1 MASQSTPNKAL
12 IYPFTVG
19 DRTQSDLLGGKGA
32 NLAEMVRMGLPVP
45 PGFTI
50 TTEACRAY
58 LATEQMSE
66 ALLGEVVNA
75 LADLE
80 KSLGK
85 KFGDPSNPL
94 LVSVRSGAKFSMPG
108 MMETVLNVGMTPE
121 VAEGIAKASGNP
133 RFAWD
138 SYRRFVDMFGRIV
151 CDVPPSEFHKVEHRI
166 LENKKVSP
174 IAELDVDG
182 LKALAEAFI
191 KVIEVVTSKAF
202 PTDPREHLLSSIEA
216 VFRSWNS
223 ERARLYRRRERIPS
237 DLGTAVNIQSMVFG
251 NLSQDSGTGVAFTR
265 NPSTG
270 EVGSYGDYLERAQG
284 EDVVAGIRNTISL
297 VEFGALLP
305 DVHAELERVMAL
317 LENHYKDLCDI
328 EFTVEKG
335 KLWILQTRVGKRTAE
350 AAFRIALALVDE
362 GRIDMDEALRRVTG
376 DQLAQLMFPQ
386 FDLNSSVKEIARGIP
401 ASPGAA
407 VGEVVFDSKKAFD
420 LAKDGHKVILVRRET
435 SPDDLVGMVA
445 AEGILTSRGGKTSHA
460 AVVARGMGKTAVCG
474 TEAISVDESGGF
486 FTVGSQSVYAG
497 EIISIDGATGAVY
510 LGRIP
515 VIASPVTSYLE
526 GLLSSSSDEASPVV
540 KAVDRLLSYADSCR
554 HLEVRTNADT
564 PEDAIRAR
572 ILGAEG
578 VGLCRTEHMFLGP
591 RRSYVERLVLAEN
604 DDIQRAVIA
613 EMEPLQRADFVG
625 IMMAMSGLP
634 VTVRLL
640 DPPLHEFL
648 PPLAELSAHMATLEA
663 IGEEVPAREAAIFAA
678 VKRMHEA
685 NPMLGL
691 RGVRLGILIPEL
703 YKMQVRAL
711 VYAYLEVKKLGHDP
725 KPEVMI
731 PLVATQRELLHLRE
745 TLEAEIKRAFKGT
758 GVDVEFPIGTMI
770 ETPRAAIT
778 AARLGIYADF
788 FSFGTNDLTQLTWA
802 FSRDDVESTFL
813 PLYLDLELVPFN
825 PFESLDQDGVGL
837 LVKTAADQARK
848 LRSDF
853 KLGVCGE
860 HGGDGRSIQFFNAV
874 GLDYVSCSPFRVPV
888 ARLEAGRAMV
898 LKPTSF
904 VDSL

>member
-1 MASQSTPNKAL
+1 MTGQL

-32 NLAEMVRMGLPVP
+32 NLAEMVRIGLPVP

-50 TTEACRAY
+50 TTEACRKF
-58 LATEQMSE
+58 LSTGQIPPELKKGIETS
-66 ALLGEVVNA
+66 LN
-75 LADLE
+75 DLE
-80 KSLGK
+80 KSLDRE
-85 KFGDPSNPL
+85 FGNPAKPL

-121 VAEGIAKASGNP
+121 VAESLAIATGNP
-133 RFAWD
+133 KFAWD

-151 CDVPPSEFHKVEHRI
+151 CDVPPEEFHKIQNRVFSTFNVTGI
-166 LENKKVSP
+166 QQ
-174 IAELDVDG
+174 LDVAGLQALTDG
-182 LKALAEAFI
+182 YIKETEAI
-191 KVIEVVTSKAF
+191 TGLPF
-202 PTDPREHLLSSIEA
+202 PTDPREHLMRSVEA
-216 VFRSWNS
+216 VFRSWDS
-223 ERARLYRRRERIPS
+223 ERAQLYRRRERISS

-251 NLSQDSGTGVAFTR
+251 NFSDDSGTGVAFTR
-265 NPSTG
+265 DPATG
-270 EVGSYGDYLERAQG
+270 EPGSYGDYLEHAQG
-284 EDVVAGIRNTISL
+284 EDVVAGIRNTMTL
-297 VEFGALLP
+297 AEFGEISP
-305 DVHAELERVMAL
+305 IVHAELERVMSI
-317 LENHYKDLCDI
+317 LEDHYRDLCDI

-350 AAFRIALALVDE
+350 AAFRIATQLVDE
-362 GRIDMDEALRRVTG
+362 GKISMDEALVRTSG

-386 FDLNSSVKEIARGIP
+386 FDLRGSVKEIARGIP

-407 VGEVVFDSKKAFD
+407 VGEVVFDSRRAFD
-420 LAKDGHKVILVRRET
+420 LARSGKKVILVRRET

-445 AEGILTSRGGKTSHA
+445 SEGILTSRGGKTSHA

-474 TEAISVDESGGF
+474 TESISVDERAGL
-486 FTVGSQSVYAG
+486 FTVGSLTVYEG
-497 EIISIDGATGAVY
+497 ETISIDGTTGNVY
-510 LGRIP
+510 AGTIP

-526 GLLSSSSDEASPVV
+526 GRLAASSDEASPVV
-540 KAVDRLLSYADSCR
+540 KAVDRILCYAD
-554 HLEVRTNADT
+554 EIRTLRVHANADT
-564 PEDAIRAR
+564 PEDAVRAR

-591 RRSYVERLVLAEN
+591 RRMYVERLVLAEN
-604 DDIQRAVIA
+604 EDVQRGVIA
-613 EMEPLQRADFVG
+613 EMEPLQRGDFVG

-648 PPLAELSAHMATLEA
+648 PPLAELSAHMARAEA
-663 IGEEVPAREAAIFAA
+663 LGEEVPARDQAIFAA
-678 VKRMHEA
+678 VKRLHEA

-711 VYAYLEVKKLGHDP
+711 VHAYLEVRKLGHDP

-731 PLVATQRELLHLRE
+731 PLVATQRELLYLRE
-745 TLEAEIKRAFKGT
+745 TLEGEIAKTFKGT
-758 GVDVEFPIGTMI
+758 GQKIDIPIGTMI

-778 AARLGIYADF
+778 AGRLGNYADF

-813 PLYLDLELVPFN
+813 PRYLDLELLPFN
-825 PFESLDQDGVGL
+825 PFESLDQAGVGI
-837 LVKTAADQARK
+837 LVRTATEQARA
-848 LRSDF
+848 LRPDF
-853 KLGVCGE
+853 KLGICGE
-860 HGGDGRSIQFFNAV
+860 HGGDPRSIHFFHEL
-874 GLDYVSCSPFRVPV
+874 GLNYVSCSPFRVPI
-888 ARLEAGRAMV
+888 ARLESGRALV
-898 LKPTSF
+898 LKSAS
-904 VDSL
+904 DSTV

>member
-1 MASQSTPNKAL
+1 MMSENL
-12 IYPFTVG
+12 VYPFTVG

-32 NLAEMVRMGLPVP
+32 NLAEMVRIGLPVP

-50 TTEACRAY
+50 TTQACREY
-58 LATEQMSE
+58 LSSGSMPSGLQNEIDS
-66 ALLGEVVNA
+66 ALI
-75 LADLE
+75 DLE

-85 KFGDPSNPL
+85 EFGNPDKPL

-108 MMETVLNVGMTPE
+108 MMETVLNVGMTPA
-121 VAEGIAKASGNP
+121 VAQSMATQTGNP
-133 RFAWD
+133 KFAWD
-138 SYRRFVDMFGRIV
+138 SYRRFVDMYGRIV
-151 CDVPPSEFHKVEHRI
+151 CDVAPKEFHKIETRVLATFGVAGI
-166 LENKKVSP
+166 P
-174 IAELDVDG
+174 DLDVEG
-182 LKALAEAFI
+182 LQALADGYIKESEA
-191 KVIEVVTSKAF
+191 VTGKAF
-202 PTDPREHLLSSIEA
+202 PTDPREHLAQSIEA

-223 ERARLYRRRERIPS
+223 ERAQIYRQRERIPS

-251 NLSQDSGTGVAFTR
+251 NLTDDSGTGVAFTR
-265 NPSTG
+265 DPATG
-270 EVGSYGDYLERAQG
+270 ESGSYGDYLERAQG
-284 EDVVAGIRNTISL
+284 EDVVAGIRNTMSL
-297 VEFGALLP
+297 VEFGEKSP
-305 DVHAELERVMAL
+305 VVHAELERVMTL
-317 LENHYKDLCDI
+317 LEDHYRDLCDI

-350 AAFRIALALVDE
+350 AAFRIATQLVDE
-362 GRIDMDEALRRVTG
+362 GKISMDEALVRTSG

-386 FDLNSSVKEIARGIP
+386 FDLSGSVKAIATGIP

-407 VGEVVFDSKKAFD
+407 VGEVVFDSRRAFD
-420 LAKDGHKVILVRRET
+420 LARSGKKVILVRRET

-445 AEGILTSRGGKTSHA
+445 SEGILTSRGGKTSHA

-474 TEAISVDESGGF
+474 TESIAVDERANL
-486 FTVGSQSVYAG
+486 FTAGSLTVYEG
-497 EIISIDGATGAVY
+497 ETISIDGSTGNVY
-510 LGRIP
+510 LGTIP

-526 GLLSSSSDEASPVV
+526 GRLAASSDEASAVV
-540 KAVDRLLSYADSCR
+540 KAVDRILCYADEIR
-554 HLEVRTNADT
+554 VLRVHANADT

-591 RRSYVERLVLAEN
+591 RRSYIERLVLAEN
-604 DDIQRAVIA
+604 EDVQRGVIA

-648 PPLAELSAHMATLEA
+648 PPLADLTAVMARAEA
-663 IGEEVPAREAAIFAA
+663 LGEEVPMREQAIFAA
-678 VKRMHEA
+678 VKRLHEA

-711 VYAYLEVKKLGHDP
+711 VHAYLEVKRLGHDP

-731 PLVATQRELLHLRE
+731 PLVATQRELLYLRE
-745 TLEAEIKRAFKGT
+745 TLEAEITRTFVGSGQKI
-758 GVDVEFPIGTMI
+758 DIPIGTMI

-778 AARLGIYADF
+778 ASRLGHYADF

-813 PLYLDLELVPFN
+813 PRYLDLELLPFN
-825 PFESLDQDGVGL
+825 PFESLDQAGVGI
-837 LVKTAADQARK
+837 LVRTAVEQARA
-848 LRSDF
+848 LRPDF
-853 KLGVCGE
+853 KLGICGE
-860 HGGDGRSIQFFNAV
+860 HGGDPRSIHFFHEL
-874 GLDYVSCSPFRVPV
+874 GLNYVSCSPFRVPV
-888 ARLEAGRAMV
+888 ARLESGRALV
-898 LKPTSF
+898 LKSASGSS
-904 VDSL
+904 V

>member
-1 MASQSTPNKAL
+1 MAETF
-12 IYPFTVG
+12 IFPFTFG

-32 NLAEMVRMGLPVP
+32 NLAEMVKIGLPVP

-50 TTEACRAY
+50 TTKACQEFLKSGHSPATLPAELEAA
-58 LATEQMSE
+58 MS
-66 ALLGEVVNA
+66 A
-75 LADLE
+75 LE
-80 KSLGK
+80 KELDK
-85 KFGDPSNPL
+85 EFGNPL
-94 LVSVRSGAKFSMPG
+94 KPLILSVRSGAKFSMPG
-108 MMETVLNVGMTPE
+108 MMETVLNVGMTPA
-121 VAEGIAKASGNP
+121 VAEQLAIETGNEQ
-133 RFAWD
+133 FAWD
-138 SYRRFVDMFGRIV
+138 CYRRFIDMYSRIV
-151 CDVPPSEFHKVEHRI
+151 CEVPQAEFHKVQEVI
-166 LENKKVSP
+166 LAQFGVKAIS
-174 IAELDVDG
+174 ELDAVG
-182 LKALAEAFI
+182 LKAMAAGYI
-191 KVIEVVTSKAF
+191 KSCEIFTGETF
-202 PTDPREHLLSSIEA
+202 PTDPRVHLQRSIEA
-216 VFRSWNS
+216 VFHSWNS
-223 ERARLYRRRERIPS
+223 ERANVYRRRERISS

-270 EVGSYGDYLERAQG
+270 EIGSYGDYLERAQG

-297 VEFGALLP
+297 LEFGTLLP
-305 DVHAELERVMAL
+305 EVHAELERVMAL

-386 FDLNSSVKEIARGIP
+386 FDLSSSVKEIARGIP

-572 ILGAEG
+572 ILGAQG

-604 DDIQRAVIA
+604 DEIQRAVIA

-778 AARLGIYADF
+778 ASRLGIYADF

-813 PLYLDLELVPFN
+813 PLYLDLELLPFN

-848 LRSDF
+848 LRPDF

-860 HGGDGRSIQFFNAV
+860 HGGDGRSIQFFNEV
-874 GLDYVSCSPFRVPV
+874 GLDYGSCSPFRVPV

-898 LKPTSF
+898 LKSASF